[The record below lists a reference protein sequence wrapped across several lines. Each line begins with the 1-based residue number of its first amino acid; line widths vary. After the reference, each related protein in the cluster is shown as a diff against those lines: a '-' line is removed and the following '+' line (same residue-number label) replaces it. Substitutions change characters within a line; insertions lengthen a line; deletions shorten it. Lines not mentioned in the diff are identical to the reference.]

1 MTRGRGTE
9 RAARWICAA
18 LLLAGAG
25 PARGGSLSVEGG
37 PVILGRT
44 GPSVV
49 LIQAD
54 ETPGT
59 EELPLRLSVNVGS
72 FSEPTRVA
80 PGRYRAVFTPP
91 ATRFPQVA
99 LVAVWR
105 ETGPDARIEFLR
117 IPLLGVA
124 RVPVAA
130 RPGSRVQI
138 RIGAETFGPVS
149 VNGSGRAEVPIVA
162 PPGVGRC
169 EVTVQPR
176 RGPEVTRP
184 VPLEVPP
191 YNRLTA
197 ALVPHSVLADGKSD
211 VRLDVF
217 YDVGGADVPAD
228 RVKVTPS
235 AGQVTLRHAGRG
247 LYSYRFT
254 PPSGTAAAAVSFAIS
269 VAGDPAARAA
279 AQLSLGV
286 PRPARVVVTPPA
298 KPLRAGTGTATTIAV
313 RVLDAA
319 GMGLSGLEVRATAN
333 GDPLAPAESRGD
345 GHYEIPFTAP
355 AFYPPGGLV
364 QLEAVAHHP
373 EAFAFGTANVQIEAP
388 SIPRTVATRLTPSP
402 VPADGHTEAQLA
414 LDVRD
419 AAGRALEHLSLITVP
434 SHGTVGRLRERGNG
448 VYEQSYVSP
457 SSLPEGDVQLRVIDA
472 SGAFDRSFPIP
483 LRADPGRLQA
493 GLAAGYSRSPGL
505 ASGLRGGAEVWVPF
519 RVRGARFG
527 AGASAFLGAASM
539 SVADATGSVHGT
551 VDATFVPVAL
561 KVGYEAWAT
570 RRLSVVA
577 GAGPMATWAR
587 FRSSVSDDLEDGLA
601 LGWMGFLD
609 LSWAAGPGSA
619 VLGLSYGS
627 AVVRTVDFR
636 LDSGGLSVTAGYRVK
651 VF

>member
-1 MTRGRGTE
+1 MTTGGGTG
-9 RAARWICAA
+9 RAARWTCAA

-25 PARGGSLSVEGG
+25 SARGGSLSVQDG
-37 PVILGRT
+37 PVVLGRT
-44 GPSVV
+44 ESATV

-54 ETPGT
+54 EAPGS
-59 EELPLRLSVNVGS
+59 EDLPLRLSVNVGS

-124 RVPVAA
+124 RVPVTA
-130 RPGSRVQI
+130 RPGSTVEI
-138 RIGAETFGPVS
+138 RIGAETFGPVLAD
-149 VNGSGRAEVPIVA
+149 GRGRAEVPIVA

-169 EVTVQPR
+169 EVTVRPR
-176 RGPEVTRP
+176 NGPEMTRP

-197 ALVPHSVLADGKSD
+197 ALVPHSVLADGKSE

-217 YDVGGADVPAD
+217 YDVGGAEVPAE

-235 AGQVTLRHAGRG
+235 AGTVALRRAGRG
-247 LYSYRFT
+247 LFTYRYT
-254 PPSGTAAAAVSFAIS
+254 PPAGSAAATVSFAIS
-269 VAGDPAARAA
+269 VAGDPAARAT

-298 KPLRAGTGTATTIAV
+298 RPLRAGTGVAASIDV

-319 GMGLSGLEVRATAN
+319 GMGLSGLEVTATAN
-333 GDPLAPAESRGD
+333 GDPLPRAESRGD
-345 GHYEIPFTAP
+345 GHYDIRFTAP

-388 SIPRTVATRLTPSP
+388 TTPRTVTPWLTPSP
-402 VPADGHTEAQLA
+402 VPADGRTEAQVL
-414 LDVRD
+414 LEVRD
-419 AAGRALEHLSLITVP
+419 AAGLPLEHVGLITVP
-434 SHGTVGRLRERGNG
+434 SHGTVGKLRERGKG
-448 VYEQSYVSP
+448 LYEQTYVSP
-457 SSLPEGDVQLRVIDA
+457 AALPDRDAQLRVMDA
-472 SGAFDRSFPIP
+472 SGAFDRSFPVP

-493 GLAAGYSRSPGL
+493 GFAAGYTRSPGL
-505 ASGLRGGAEVWVPF
+505 ASGVRGGAEVWVPI
-519 RVRGARFG
+519 RVGGARLG
-527 AGASAFLGAASM
+527 LGAAASLGTASM
-539 SVADATGSVHGT
+539 SVADSTGSLHGT

-561 KVGYEAWAT
+561 KLGYEVFAT
-570 RRLSVVA
+570 RRLSVVG
-577 GAGPMATWAR
+577 GAGPIGTWAR
-587 FRSSVSDDLEDGLA
+587 FRSSLSDDVEDGVG
-601 LGWMGFLD
+601 LGWMGFVD
-609 LSWAAGPGSA
+609 VGWAAGPGAA
-619 VLGLSYGS
+619 VLGGSWSS
-627 AVVRTVDFR
+627 AVVRTTDHR
-636 LDSGGLSVTAGYRVK
+636 LDAGGLSVTAGYRVR